1 MAYQTGTANTASD
14 LKSII
19 ETFAAANGWT
29 LSSGILSKGQCHVRL
44 TAINTDQGIK
54 LEGANS
60 ADFLTG
66 VCPNWAQVYVQAAQW
81 PITYHLFAH
90 GSPDTFVCVLNHNVN
105 SFQYLAFGDITK
117 FGTWTGGNWFSATM
131 GQLSTTL
138 PTMGIRA
145 EGVQS
150 VNQVSGYTFDG
161 VSYSESCSGGIFTH
175 VGASTGGA
183 AGGSFIHAEIDSGTW
198 LRPINTDSVRADASA
213 YSAVLIDRSPNAWNS
228 QAVLL
233 PYAITVT
240 RPSNK
245 MTAVGEIGHIR
256 ALRIDNYNPGDIVT
270 IGVDKW
276 KVFPWLKKN
285 SSNRNNSSNTAGES
299 GTIGWAIK
307 YDGP

>member
-1 MAYQTGTANTASD
+1 MAYQTGTANNATD
-14 LKSII
+14 LKDII
-19 ETFAAANGWT
+19 ETFAQANGWT

-66 VCPNWAQVYVQAAQW
+66 VCPNWAQFYIASAQW

-90 GSPDTFVCVLNHNVN
+90 GTPDTLVCVLNYNVN
-105 SFQYLAFGDITK
+105 SFQYLAFGDIAK
-117 FGTWTGGNWFSATM
+117 FGSWTGGNWFSATM
-131 GQLSTTL
+131 GQASTLLPALSIRGTTV
-138 PTMGIRA
+138 PSA
-145 EGVQS
+145 PQVEGATY
-150 VNQVSGYTFDG
+150 NG
-161 VSYSESCSGGIFTH
+161 VSYLDAASGGIFSFVYGVT
-175 VGASTGGA
+175 VAG
-183 AGGSFIHAEIDSGTW
+183 AGGSFLHAEIDGGTW
-198 LRPINTDSVRADASA
+198 LRPRTGDTVRADSSA
-213 YSAVLIDRSPNAWNS
+213 YSSVLIDRSPNAWNS

-233 PYAITVT
+233 PYVITVT

-256 ALRIDNYNPGDIVT
+256 ALRIDNYNPGDIIT

-285 SSNRNNSSNTAGES
+285 SSDRNNSSRTAGES